1 MSEAFKN
8 SKFYTRRGDDGTTGV
23 LGEGRLPKYHP
34 VIEAVGA
41 IDEATAA
48 VGLVRASAQGVGS
61 VDILKQIQRDLYN
74 LMSEVV
80 ATPENAPRFRKIDA
94 ERVAW
99 LEART
104 DELSQGVTLPKD
116 FILPGDSAAGA
127 ACALAR
133 TVVRRAERW
142 VARLA
147 AEYGLENQALLSYL
161 NRLSSLLFVLELW
174 ENQAA
179 GKIEHSLARKQG

>member
-1 MSEAFKN
+1 MSEGFKLQ
-8 SKFYTRRGDDGTTGV
+8 KFYTRRGDDGTTGV

-48 VGLVRASAQGVGS
+48 LGLARASALGAGS

-80 ATPENAPRFRKIDA
+80 ATPDNAPRFRKINS
-94 ERVAW
+94 ERIAW
-99 LEART
+99 LEAQT
-104 DELSQGVTLPKD
+104 DRLSQGVTLPAD
-116 FILPGDSAAGA
+116 FILPGDSASGA

-142 VARLA
+142 VTRLA
-147 AEYGLENQALLSYL
+147 AEYGLENQALLGYL

-179 GKIEHSLARKQG
+179 GNIEHSLAREQR